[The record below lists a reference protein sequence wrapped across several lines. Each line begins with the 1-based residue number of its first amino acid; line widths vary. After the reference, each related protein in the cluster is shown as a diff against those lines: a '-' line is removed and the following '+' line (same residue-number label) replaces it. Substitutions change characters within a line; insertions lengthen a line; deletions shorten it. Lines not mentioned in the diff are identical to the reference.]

1 MKYSPKVSFKDAATV
16 NMPRLMVSTGEFDTK
31 GTIVIVPVHV
41 FLSLLERSVK
51 NL

>member
-1 MKYSPKVSFKDAATV
+1 M
-16 NMPRLMVSTGEFDTK
+16 STSEFDTN
-31 GTIVIVPVHV
+31 GTIVIVPVYV